1 MLANGGTVIEYAIK
15 HVDNDRVFHMRS
27 LHEAINALK
36 LQDFPDHWQIVER
49 HIGKWE
55 EVSA

>member
-1 MLANGGTVIEYAIK
+1 MNRHEYGLK
-15 HVDNDRVFHMRS
+15 HVDDERVFHMHS

-49 HIGKWE
+49 HTTRWT
-55 EVSA
+55 EVE